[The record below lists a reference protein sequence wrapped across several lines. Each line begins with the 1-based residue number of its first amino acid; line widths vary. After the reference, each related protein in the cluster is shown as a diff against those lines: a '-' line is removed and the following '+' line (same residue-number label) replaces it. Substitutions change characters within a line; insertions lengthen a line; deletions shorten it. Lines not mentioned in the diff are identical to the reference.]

1 MITIDGAE
9 LEARIREK
17 WDAGDLP
24 GAATEALR
32 GYGLEVFS
40 YLVAITRDESEASEV
55 YSAFCEAMWRGLHAF
70 RWQCTFR
77 TWAYLL
83 ARHALSRRGRDP
95 FCNAERAVP
104 LSWAPEVFKIADG
117 VRAKTLK
124 FLRTEVKDRVAL
136 LRERLEPED
145 QSLIILRINR
155 RLSWDE
161 IARIMYEEE
170 TEPSA
175 QQLRRKAAALRKQF
189 QRAKERL
196 RHLAEEERVLES

>member
-1 MITIDGAE
+1 MITADAD
-9 LEARIREK
+9 LEARIKDRWE
-17 WDAGDLP
+17 AGDLP

-40 YLVAITRDESEASEV
+40 YLVAITRDESEAGEV
-55 YSAFCEAMWRGLHAF
+55 YSAFCEAMWRGLSDF

-95 FCNAERAVP
+95 FRNAERAVP
-104 LSWAPEVFKIADG
+104 LSRAPEVFKMAEN
-117 VRAKTLK
+117 VRTKTLEY
-124 FLRTEVKDRVAL
+124 LRTEIKDRVAL
-136 LRERLEPED
+136 LREQLEPEE

-161 IARIMYEEE
+161 IARIMWDEE

-175 QQLRRKAAALRKQF
+175 EQLRKKAAALRKQF
-189 QRAKERL
+189 QRAKDRL
-196 RHLAEEERVLES
+196 RRLVEQERILEG